1 MAKRRRV
8 KELKRPV
15 ERKKCHSW
23 LPVGMMV
30 PIVGMMVVVA
40 AWSYGRGDH
49 VALESCQNKG
59 VRMVACGGDV

>member
-23 LPVGMMV
+23 LLVGMMV

-40 AWSYGRGDH
+40 AWGYGRGDH
-49 VALESCQNKG
+49 VALES
-59 VRMVACGGDV
+59 